1 MFVSGYQHHRTNFA
15 NLDLIEA
22 NPYGVHDAINDLHRR
37 AARLAPRFYEDTA
50 DAGCTNLR
58 PTSGRRQQVW
68 DMLAEALAWNMI
80 SDHAELVAAAVA
92 WLRQGLEVT
101 AGADYQSP
109 GQVLFV
115 TSSDGRK
122 VVWTDRIHQVCTAYN
137 EAGIAWATSGGKVWP
152 ADSAYDAECEP
163 CVKGFAHIHPAPQA
177 PLFEVVAEV
186 AYDEATDALVPQDAL
201 QVTIEYNVDRDGY
214 DWEVTAPGGF
224 HRDGICHSRQNAED
238 LAAQAVATALVPDG
252 DGQFRCP
259 ECDTYSGSFTI
270 SPGPDYLEVVHSLC
284 GRAGSPASFVRG
296 TPEADAAY
304 GDDDEDDSVSM
315 AAWTFAQALSTQ
327 AWTDLA
333 PHLTC
338 REAEAAAEFLR
349 AVDQDATAIRLLEA
363 HGASDEEGDAHWQ
376 A

>member
-1 MFVSGYQHHRTNFA
+1 MSRTATTTPQEGTMFVSGYQHHRTSFA

-37 AARLAPRFYEDTA
+37 AAKLAPRFSDECA
-50 DAGCTNLR
+50 ESSCTNLR

-68 DMLAEALAWNMI
+68 NINAEALAWNMI

-92 WLRQGLEVT
+92 WLREGLEVT

-152 ADSAYDAECEP
+152 AGSEYDAECEP

-177 PLFEVVAEV
+177 PEAPVLNEAEKL
-186 AYDEATDALVPQDAL
+186 ALEA
-201 QVTIEYNVDRDGY
+201 
-214 DWEVTAPGGF
+214 
-224 HRDGICHSRQNAED
+224 
-238 LAAQAVATALVPDG
+238 G
-252 DGQFRCP
+252 DGTFRCP
-259 ECDTYSGSFTI
+259 ECDTYSGHFDLTQ
-270 SPGPDYLEVVHSLC
+270 PGEIVHSIC
-284 GRAGSPASFVRG
+284 GRAGSPASFIRG
-296 TPEADAAY
+296 TTAYDAAAEGDYNGWGDGDADEGGLFGDGVSYDQPEGYGIDEEADAAQ
-304 GDDDEDDSVSM
+304 
-315 AAWTFAQALSTQ
+315 TFAAALSTQ
-327 AWTDLA
+327 AWVDLA
-333 PHLTC
+333 PHLSC
-338 REAEAAAEFLR
+338 READAAVAFLQALDHEAKAQA
-349 AVDQDATAIRLLEA
+349 LLEA

>member
-1 MFVSGYQHHRTNFA
+1 MFVSGYQHHRTSFA

-37 AARLAPRFYEDTA
+37 AAKLAPRFSDECA
-50 DAGCTNLR
+50 ESSCTNLR

-68 DMLAEALAWNMI
+68 DMHAEALAWNMI

-92 WLRQGLEVT
+92 WLREGLEVT

-152 ADSAYDAECEP
+152 SGSEYDAECEP

-177 PLFEVVAEV
+177 PEAPVLNEAEKL
-186 AYDEATDALVPQDAL
+186 ALEA
-201 QVTIEYNVDRDGY
+201 
-214 DWEVTAPGGF
+214 
-224 HRDGICHSRQNAED
+224 
-238 LAAQAVATALVPDG
+238 G
-252 DGQFRCP
+252 DGTFRCP
-259 ECDTYSGSFTI
+259 ECDTYSGHFTQD
-270 SPGPDYLEVVHSLC
+270 SNGEVIHSIC
-284 GRAGSPASFVRG
+284 GRSASVASFIRG
-296 TPEADAAY
+296 TTAYDAAADGDYNGWGDGDPDEGYVSPSWGDEGQGGEADEDEALGIAAR
-304 GDDDEDDSVSM
+304 
-315 AAWTFAQALSTQ
+315 TFAQALSTQ

>member
-1 MFVSGYQHHRTNFA
+1 MFVSGYQHHRTSFA

-37 AARLAPRFYEDTA
+37 AAKLAPRFSDECA
-50 DAGCTNLR
+50 ESSCTNLR

-68 DMLAEALAWNMI
+68 DMHAEALAWNMI

-92 WLRQGLEVT
+92 WLREGLEVT

-163 CVKGFAHIHPAPQA
+163 CVKGFAHIHPTPQA

-186 AYDEATDALVPQDAL
+186 TYDEATDALVPQEEDARAIL
-201 QVTIEYNVDRDGY
+201 EAG
-214 DWEVTAPGGF
+214 
-224 HRDGICHSRQNAED
+224 DGI
-238 LAAQAVATALVPDG
+238 L
-252 DGQFRCP
+252 RCP
-259 ECDTYSGSFTI
+259 ECDTYSGHFSQDEANET
-270 SPGPDYLEVVHSLC
+270 VVHSIC
-284 GRAGSPASFVRG
+284 GREGSFASFVRG
-296 TPEADAAY
+296 TRAYDEAA
-304 GDDDEDDSVSM
+304 GDDDYNGYGDGDPDEGYVSPSWGDEGQGGEADEDEALGI
-315 AAWTFAQALSTQ
+315 AARTFANALSTQ

-349 AVDQDATAIRLLEA
+349 AVDQDVTAIRLLEA

>member
-1 MFVSGYQHHRTNFA
+1 MFVSGYQHHRTSFA

-37 AARLAPRFYEDTA
+37 AAKLAPRFSDECA
-50 DAGCTNLR
+50 ESSCTNLR

-68 DMLAEALAWNMI
+68 DMHAEALAWNMI

-92 WLRQGLEVT
+92 WLREGLEVT

-152 ADSAYDAECEP
+152 SGSEYDAECEP

-186 AYDEATDALVPQDAL
+186 AYDEATDALVPQ
-201 QVTIEYNVDRDGY
+201 
-214 DWEVTAPGGF
+214 
-224 HRDGICHSRQNAED
+224 
-238 LAAQAVATALVPDG
+238 G
-252 DGQFRCP
+252 DGQYRCP
-259 ECDTYSGSFTI
+259 ECDTYSGTFDLTQ
-270 SPGPDYLEVVHSLC
+270 PGEIIHDLC
-284 GRAGSPASFVRG
+284 GRAGSPASFTRG
-296 TPEADAAY
+296 TPEYDRVY
-304 GDDDEDDSVSM
+304 DHQEEPSWGDEGQGGELDEDAHLGEVARKFLDAM
-315 AAWTFAQALSTQ
+315 STQ
-327 AWTDLA
+327 AWADIA

-338 REAEAAAEFLR
+338 AEAEAAA
-349 AVDQDATAIRLLEA
+349 AMLEA
-363 HGASDEEGDAHWQ
+363 AGWNRNAEVLLATHAATDEEGDAHWQ